1 MKTIHPS
8 AVQKTYS
15 IVALALGIL
24 SFAHAQ
30 PTGSIS
36 PNASQI
42 ESAIANKDF
51 NSANQLA
58 ARFIA
63 ETANSDV
70 EQKADASYYFGAT
83 LFLRGD
89 VDGDAEKALN
99 AALENYI
106 KTQDVIGQWKT
117 YHLLIKLY
125 SDHQKSL
132 PDAWVQVSKR
142 QSTVEPS
149 ARRLALGV
157 SKNADGSE
165 IYRVLCKDKKIGA
178 LNEQLQNVVDMLAK
192 DPVHGKK
199 IYQEQKIWETNRNR
213 DLEMYGF
220 GRNPHLQRLEYYL
233 DGNSKIQNA
242 RSESVERIEFPLK
255 DRIEALNHIAR
266 QLKISDRTMRVE
278 SAFEGFNDSGER
290 WAYEFVDQNLQS
302 TLSLSND
309 PAGLILYADD
319 KWVVR
324 AAELLGTVNVGS
336 TNLKTELS
344 FYATRT
350 GKLAA
355 IVSLPN
361 RVFQVGRMENKSDNI
376 FFVGTV
382 TPSKYKYDDTPM
394 TVTFVDLR
402 KRTLERV
409 PIVAEDYWLALNN
422 SLEISPSAQ
431 GITIHVQPNLASKYS
446 KSQPKSPNFKQI
458 KIAYSENK
466 PPDGEGDHHDENI
479 NTHIFLTKKDHAGL
493 SYLGETSV
501 AAKDPSLGR
510 GQIAIGGAARG
521 QSPKIIMAAANGR
534 MTLWDLTNLQT
545 KALNLD
551 PNGVYFPHFFKDGS
565 FSCVSGSNI
574 VFVKNGDQKS
584 IPIPD
589 KNLTELISFFKTGDI
604 LQTDDQSESRA
615 VRKMALSDSAIG
627 YRVGDSFFTLNPAI
641 EENFTRLNLVESIN
655 HLLKKDENNRIMDW
669 DLMANAFVI
678 SRHDSDLYE
687 YQIVATNDGSLRGTP
702 WQGGA
707 KFAFSDLTFSNFSE
721 GWRAISFLNDSH
733 TGGASSCI
741 VLENKNGNG
750 GEILVADELRENAS
764 PLAINFTD
772 GKNLIIYGSADS
784 ITLAAVDLNNKKIE
798 PIKIWKFASRFGK
811 ALIDAYSGHLFIPN
825 ASGFEVW
832 NVWSSQ
838 PKKGFDLV
846 LGDDSNY
853 CVVLPDSKFA
863 GSPGSENLLCI
874 SSAKG
879 HLDGASLSPWRN
891 RPSEVLK
898 ALGGDPSQIEVLS
911 KVTERWLKKLGNP
924 EKQPEPTAADI
935 PTLALTNDVPLWAK
949 GEQVNLQF
957 EAKPGTAP
965 VKDVVVRV
973 NGVDQQRGSNSVDG
987 KSQIERSIKLA
998 EGQNWIEAVA
1008 IDEKGRSSNLLR
1020 FRTILQEAASPAK
1033 RFIIAMGVSKYR
1045 DSSMDLEFAAKDAT
1059 DLSSAIKEST
1069 SGPSE
1074 ILLLT
1079 NDQVTRDSVEKIRA
1093 FLANATENDE
1103 VVAFCAGHGVLDS
1116 NLDYVYASHEFDSAN
1131 PTATGI
1137 KLDDLVDAIGS
1148 SKSLKRLLLLDTCH
1162 SGQVGEKEEMLLAQ
1176 MDTDLPKGVRAVKQR
1191 GMSVKPVSG
1200 LSAEGQQRF
1209 IEEMFLLPGLHR
1221 GINIIGA
1228 SGGAEF
1234 ALESA
1239 QWNNGV
1245 FTATI
1250 IEALR
1255 DKKADLNGDTR
1266 ISVSELRDFLAQ
1278 RVSELTKGAQK
1289 PSVVASERDQDF
1301 DLIRA
1306 AYNRPAPPVDEKP
1319 APQSE
1324 TAETSENPQEG
1335 LQEFFNSW
1343 ITSHQ
1348 SNNPDALVAHYADQA
1363 AYCYEKGIT
1372 PRAKIREGVARLMTG
1387 FPARNYTDL
1396 VIKGTEPD
1404 GNGSIK
1410 IHYSYRY
1417 AYSGKKNV
1425 RGQADVSITVQ
1436 KIDGD
1441 WKITRFDEKTAKL

>member
-1 MKTIHPS
+1 MKKIYP
-8 AVQKTYS
+8 AALQKTFP
-15 IVALALGIL
+15 IIAMVLGIMPV
-24 SFAHAQ
+24 AHAQ
-30 PTGSIS
+30 PTGTIS
-36 PNASQI
+36 PNVAKIQ
-42 ESAIANKDF
+42 SAIVNRDF

-58 ARFIA
+58 AKLVK
-63 ETANSDV
+63 ETENSGV
-70 EQKADASYYFGAT
+70 AQKAEASYYFGAT

-89 VDGDAEKALN
+89 VEVDAEKALN

-106 KTQDVIGQWKT
+106 QAQDLIGQWKT
-117 YHLLIKLY
+117 YNLIIKLY
-125 SDHQKSL
+125 FDHQKSL
-132 PDAWVQVSKR
+132 PDAWVQVSKK
-142 QSTVEPS
+142 QSSLEPS
-149 ARRLALGV
+149 ARRLALGA

-165 IYRVLCKDKKIGA
+165 IYSVLCKDEKIGA
-178 LNEQLQNVVDMLAK
+178 LNDQLQNVVEMLAK
-192 DPVHGKK
+192 DPVHAKK
-199 IYQEQKIWETNRNR
+199 ISQEQKIWESNRNR

-220 GRNPHLQRLEYYL
+220 GRNPQLQRLEYYL

-255 DRIEALNHIAR
+255 ERIEALNHIAR
-266 QLKISDRTMRVE
+266 QLKISDRSMQVE
-278 SAFEGFNDSGER
+278 STFEGFNDSGER
-290 WAYEFVDQNLQS
+290 WAYEFLDRNLQP

-309 PAGLILYADD
+309 PTGLILHADD

-324 AAELLGTVNVGS
+324 AAELLGTVSVGS

-344 FYATRT
+344 FYDTRT

-361 RVFQVGRMENKSDNI
+361 RVFQVGRMENTSDNI

-394 TVTFVDLR
+394 TVTFVDVG

-431 GITIHVQPNLASKYS
+431 GINVHVQPGLASKYF

-458 KIAYSENK
+458 KIAYLENK
-466 PPDGEGDHHDENI
+466 SPVGEPDHNGENI
-479 NTHIFLTKKDHAGL
+479 KTHIFLTKNDHAGL

-501 AAKDPSLGR
+501 AAKEPGLGR
-510 GQIAIGGAARG
+510 GQIAIGSAASG
-521 QSPKIIMAAANGR
+521 QSPKIIIADADGR

-574 VFVKNGDQKS
+574 VFVKNGEQKS

-589 KNLTELISFFKTGDI
+589 QHPTELISFLKTGDI
-604 LQTDDQSESRA
+604 IRTDDLSESPK
-615 VRKMALSDSAIG
+615 VRKFTLSDAAIG
-627 YRVGDSFFTLNPAI
+627 YRVGDSFFTVKPAT
-641 EENFTRLNLVESIN
+641 EDNFTRLQLVDSIN
-655 HLLKKDENNRIMDW
+655 HLLKKNENNRIMDW

-764 PLAINFTD
+764 PLAIHFTD

-863 GSPGSENLLCI
+863 GSPGSENLISI

-898 ALGGDPSQIEVLS
+898 ALGGDPVQIEVLS

-935 PTLALTNDVPLWAK
+935 PSLSLANDLPLWAK
-949 GEQVNLQF
+949 SERVNLKF
-957 EAKPGTAP
+957 SAKPGTSP
-965 VKDVVVRV
+965 VKDIVVRV
-973 NGVDQQRGSNSVDG
+973 NGVDQQRGSNSADG
-987 KSQIERSIKLA
+987 KSEIERPIKLA

-1008 IDEKGRSSNLLR
+1008 IDEKGRTSNLLR
-1020 FRTILQEAASPAK
+1020 FRTILPEVSASAK

-1045 DSSMDLEFAAKDAT
+1045 DSSMNLEFAAKDAT
-1059 DLSSAIKEST
+1059 DLSNAIKEST
-1069 SGPSE
+1069 SCPSE
-1074 ILLLT
+1074 VLLLT
-1079 NDQVTRDSVEKIRA
+1079 NDQVTRDSFEKIRA
-1093 FLANATENDE
+1093 FLASATENDE
-1103 VVAFCAGHGVLDS
+1103 VVAFCAGHGVLDA
-1116 NLDYVYASHEFDSAN
+1116 NLDYVYASHEFDSAD

-1245 FTATI
+1245 FTASI

-1266 ISVSELRDFLAQ
+1266 ISVGELRDFLAQ

-1306 AYNRPAPPVDEKP
+1306 AYKRPTPPVEQP
-1319 APQSE
+1319 ASQTQAAVP
-1324 TAETSENPQEG
+1324 TENSHEG

-1343 ITSHQ
+1343 MTAHQ
-1348 SNNPDALVAHYADQA
+1348 SNNPDSLVAHYADQV

-1396 VIKGTEPD
+1396 AIKGTEPD

-1425 RGQADVSITVQ
+1425 RGQADVAITVQ
-1436 KIDGD
+1436 RINGE
-1441 WKITRFDEKTAKL
+1441 WKIIRFDEKTAKL